1 MRTTAK
7 KFTYDKPMFVSSPNQ
22 DYSIQPEI
30 YRRYINRIIGYYI
43 FFICIFSL
51 ILNLI
56 LNKTLDVLFDKGYSL
71 IENIKLF
78 FGHFDD
84 ENKILYGLFL
94 LFFFSVVIYPTKKIT
109 YILTKP
115 ENRINIEEGLCL
127 IKGLN
132 VLDELEK
139 AFEEMNDQ

>member
-1 MRTTAK
+1 MKTTAR
-7 KFTYDKPMFVSSPNQ
+7 KFTYDKPMFVSSPSQ

-43 FFICIFSL
+43 LFFCFFSL
-51 ILNLI
+51 FLNVI
-56 LNKTLDVLFDKGYSL
+56 LNKTIDFLFDGEYSL
-71 IENIKLF
+71 INNFKLF
-78 FGHFDD
+78 FGHIDD
-84 ENKILYGLFL
+84 DNKILYGFTL
-94 LFFFSVVIYPTKKIT
+94 LIFFSIVFYPTKKIT

-115 ENRINIEEGLCL
+115 ENRIAIEEGLCL